1 MKKTGKE
8 ILGASVHT
16 ETPDSQNEDVKKV
29 ENEILGASIHT
40 EQPKHP
46 YLKN

>member
-1 MKKTGKE
+1 MGKTGKE

-16 ETPDSQNEDVKKV
+16 ETPDSMNEDGKKV
-29 ENEILGASIHT
+29 ETEVLGASIHT
-40 EQPKHP
+40 ERPEHP

>member
-1 MKKTGKE
+1 MGKTVRE

-16 ETPDSQNEDVKKV
+16 ETQASQNEDTEKV
-29 ENEILGASIHT
+29 ETEVLGASIHT

>member
-16 ETPDSQNEDVKKV
+16 ERPDSQNGDVKKV
-29 ENEILGASIHT
+29 AAEGWGASVHT
-40 EQPKHP
+40 ERPEHP